1 MILNLTT
8 MSENN
13 DESTQIDKKRG
24 QQNEQFVMDIV
35 MHYQA
40 FIFATLEGINFI
52 DSDSV

>member
-13 DESTQIDKKRG
+13 DESTQIYKKKG
-24 QQNEQFVMDIV
+24 QQNKQFVMDMA

-40 FIFATLEGINFI
+40 FIFVSLEGINFI